1 LLFAKEPIRHNVHIG
16 RFKTPS
22 MIIDDRQ
29 FTDTLFEVVEQ
40 SMTFIVSHIS
50 VAFEFDGSIQRKE
63 RFAYPCPQ
71 CVKPCST
78 LSCTAATPTPTTSR

>member
-1 LLFAKEPIRHNVHIG
+1 
-16 RFKTPS
+16 

-40 SMTFIVSHIS
+40 SMKFIVSHIS

-63 RFAYPCPQ
+63 RFGYPLL
-71 CVKPCST
+71 VGSH
-78 LSCTAATPTPTTSR
+78 RNI